1 MNTCPPNSIAM
12 KTRKQCREASQHQ
25 REGDDSEECQSGEDD
40 GVLRAEAATTPQTPR
55 AFSSNETAKDS
66 NTIAITE
73 EQLSSLL
80 SNVMRNAMQNAAAM
94 SPVPVPT
101 FSREATPA
109 APSPSIIG
117 ATGNMAKCT
126 ARFDGRG
133 SANADRIES
142 FIDAVEM
149 FVECMNISEDHAL
162 RGLTMLLTDDA
173 ATWWRGIKGN
183 VKTWAEATTRMRAMY
198 GAPRPAYKLLR
209 DIFASEQNDER
220 VETFI
225 SRIRATFAKF
235 PYDIDTRLQLDIVY
249 GLLNRKVR
257 KCVPRESV
265 NDVESLLLKARDAEE
280 ARIEVGSASARSPR
294 ISDNSQI
301 QIPARSLRTTA
312 SAAVKPE
319 RDVAALI
326 TAPSNAS
333 EFKLKSS
340 RPRCSYCKSFGHI
353 ISECRKV
360 QQESFKTD
368 SSDVRSAV
376 RCYGCNKPGV
386 LRSRCDICNAN
397 KSAAPSTADFQ
408 SLNTLES
415 IDSSRPLVNVTIAGR
430 QGVAILDTGASQSV
444 ASPALHKILVN
455 SGVVFTPTQRTVG
468 LADGSNKVRDI
479 LTAQVSVAIGG
490 REALVD
496 FLVFPDSQCRTLLGR
511 DFILNAGIVVNIPQC
526 CFTFQDAANQRF
538 TFVESFQLTTYYS
551 DLMQTDT
558 NSLMLRGDEGH
569 TLSAVERSE
578 LNQLICNS
586 EERFATEGPA
596 TDFATHHIKVSE
608 GQQPIACQPFRM
620 SQNRRAALKVELGKL
635 LTAGVIE
642 ECESPWAAN
651 VVMVPKKDGGMRLCI
666 DFRKL
671 NEVTEPDRY
680 PLPRIEDILHAAK
693 TSNYM
698 TTLDLRSGYF
708 QVNVDPSDRDKTC
721 FITPMGTYRFIR
733 MPMGLRNSGATF
745 QRLIDRF
752 KVNLSLEST
761 VLAYLDDIIVLSPDF
776 KTHVKDLQSVF
787 SRLAKFNLR
796 VNRTKSCFACQ
807 SVKFLGHVIVPGGIH
822 MDPDKTSAITA
833 MPPPGNVKHLKCFL
847 QTSSWFRRFIPGYA
861 DVARPLTNLLKKD
874 SVWCW
879 GEQQQRAFEA
889 IKTLLTTA
897 PILRQAD
904 EAQPFVLR
912 TDSSGYCLGAVLM
925 QGEGH
930 DERPIE
936 YASRQLNAAERNYTT
951 TEREALAVVWAVE
964 KFRGY
969 IEGAHV
975 LVKTD
980 HQPLRWLMN
989 TKSPSGRLARWAL
1002 TLQEFDLRIDYTP
1015 GKTNVIADTLSRP
1028 PCSQESQSDC
1038 ELCSAVVDFPAR
1050 TPIEVRDNQLK
1061 DPEVRKI
1068 IDDLES
1074 DDAPF
1079 RGRQWADRGY
1089 ALSDGILYRYAP
1101 NDDDDED
1108 ACLVVPEH
1116 ERAQVM
1122 AQYHDAPT
1130 AGHLGAERTLRRIAG
1145 KFYWPGMRAFVTDY
1159 VKRCVACQRYKAD
1172 NRKPAGL
1179 LQTPAS
1185 ARRFEVVSVDLFGP
1199 LPETSDGHKWILIV
1213 EDVCTRWVELFA
1225 LRQATSL
1232 ECAKILTSEIFLR
1245 YGVAR
1250 RMVSDNGVQFVSDI
1264 MQQVCHVFGIEQSLT
1279 SFYHPSANPIE
1290 RKNRDLKPQLAILV
1304 GREHATWDTH
1314 LPAIRF
1320 AMNSAVTAGT
1330 DHSPAFLTFGRELR
1344 APHDAACDMRA
1355 IVERETAVCS
1365 VTPYL
1370 RRLAGALLHARDTHE
1385 RAQARHKAYADQHRR
1400 PAPDY
1405 DPGSLVLLKTQGP
1418 NDTSTGQSA
1427 KFIPRRDG
1435 PYRVREAVGPATY
1448 LLERVSDGVLLGK
1461 YHTSHLTP
1469 FVGDVQPAVREKRR
1483 RGRPAR
1489 YLD

>member
-1 MNTCPPNSIAM
+1 MPSRSLGSLALSASNSDRSHARASRTVILCTIYSCEPKYLTKKTFNYIYEKIRRRFLLSSIDNGAQLEAKKISHEIDTTPSSSSEFSEYSVMNTYPPNSTAM
-12 KTRKQCREASQHQ
+12 KTRKQCREAGQHQ
-25 REGDDSEECQSGEDD
+25 REGEDAEDFHSGEDD
-40 GVLRAEAATTPQTPR
+40 GASRADGAPTSPNSR
-55 AFSSNETAKDS
+55 AFTRNETAKES

-80 SNVMRNAMQNAAAM
+80 SSVMRNAMQHAAAIN
-94 SPVPVPT
+94 PVPAPT
-101 FSREATPA
+101 FSREATPP
-109 APSPSIIG
+109 APSPSIAV

-149 FVECMNISEDHAL
+149 FVECMNISEEHAL
-162 RGLTMLLTDDA
+162 RGLTMLFTDDA
-173 ATWWRGIKGN
+173 ATWWRGVKSN

-220 VETFI
+220 AETFI

-235 PYDIDTRLQLDIVY
+235 PYEIDIRLQLDIVY

-257 KCVPRESV
+257 KSVPRESV
-265 NDVESLLLKARDAEE
+265 NDVESLLMKARDAEE
-280 ARIEVGSASARSPR
+280 ARIEVGSASVKIPSN
-294 ISDNSQI
+294 SDNSQI
-301 QIPARSLRTTA
+301 KIPAQPPRGA
-312 SAAVKPE
+312 SVKPHD
-319 RDVAALI
+319 RDVAAVI
-326 TAPSNAS
+326 AASPSPINAPPSAS
-333 EFKLKSS
+333 ELKFKTS
-340 RPRCSYCKSFGHI
+340 RPRCSYCKSFGHTVT
-353 ISECRKV
+353 ECRKI
-360 QQESFKTD
+360 QAKETSKTVNGD
-368 SSDVRSAV
+368 SSDTRSAIK
-376 RCYGCNKPGV
+376 CYGCNRPGV
-386 LRSRCDICNAN
+386 VRSRCDTCNTN
-397 KSAAPSTADFQ
+397 RPTTSSTADFQ

-415 IDSSRPLVNVTIAGR
+415 IDSSRPLVDVTIAGR
-430 QGVAILDTGASQSV
+430 KGVAILDTGASQSV
-444 ASPALHKILVN
+444 ASPALHKLLVN
-455 SGVVFTPTQRTVG
+455 SGVEFTPTRRTVG

-479 LTAQVSVAIGG
+479 LTAQVSVTIGD

-511 DFILNAGIVVNIPQC
+511 DFILNAGIIVNIPQC
-526 CFTFQDAANQRF
+526 CFSFQNAPNQMF
-538 TFVESFQLTTYYS
+538 TFVESFQLTPYYS

-558 NSLMLRGDEGH
+558 NSLVLRGDEGH
-569 TLSAVERSE
+569 TLSSVERSE
-578 LNQLICNS
+578 LNRLICNS

-608 GQQPIACQPFRM
+608 DQQPIACQPFRM
-620 SQNRRAALKVELGKL
+620 SQNRRAALKDELDKL

-666 DFRKL
+666 DYRKL

-708 QVNVDPSDRDKTC
+708 QVNVDPADRDKTC

-752 KVNLSLEST
+752 KANLDLAST

-776 KTHVKDLQSVF
+776 QTHLKDLKTVF
-787 SRLAKFNLR
+787 TRLAKFNLR
-796 VNRTKSCFACQ
+796 VNRNKSCFACQ

-833 MPPPGNVKHLKCFL
+833 MPLPQNAKHLKCFL

-879 GEQQQRAFEA
+879 GEQQQRAFDT

-912 TDSSGYCLGAVLM
+912 TDSSG
-925 QGEGH
+925 
-930 DERPIE
+930 
-936 YASRQLNAAERNYTT
+936 
-951 TEREALAVVWAVE
+951 
-964 KFRGY
+964 
-969 IEGAHV
+969 
-975 LVKTD
+975 
-980 HQPLRWLMN
+980 
-989 TKSPSGRLARWAL
+989 
-1002 TLQEFDLRIDYTP
+1002 
-1015 GKTNVIADTLSRP
+1015 
-1028 PCSQESQSDC
+1028 
-1038 ELCSAVVDFPAR
+1038 
-1050 TPIEVRDNQLK
+1050 
-1061 DPEVRKI
+1061 
-1068 IDDLES
+1068 
-1074 DDAPF
+1074 
-1079 RGRQWADRGY
+1079 
-1089 ALSDGILYRYAP
+1089 
-1101 NDDDDED
+1101 
-1108 ACLVVPEH
+1108 
-1116 ERAQVM
+1116 
-1122 AQYHDAPT
+1122 
-1130 AGHLGAERTLRRIAG
+1130 
-1145 KFYWPGMRAFVTDY
+1145 
-1159 VKRCVACQRYKAD
+1159 
-1172 NRKPAGL
+1172 
-1179 LQTPAS
+1179 
-1185 ARRFEVVSVDLFGP
+1185 
-1199 LPETSDGHKWILIV
+1199 
-1213 EDVCTRWVELFA
+1213 
-1225 LRQATSL
+1225 
-1232 ECAKILTSEIFLR
+1232 
-1245 YGVAR
+1245 
-1250 RMVSDNGVQFVSDI
+1250 
-1264 MQQVCHVFGIEQSLT
+1264 
-1279 SFYHPSANPIE
+1279 
-1290 RKNRDLKPQLAILV
+1290 
-1304 GREHATWDTH
+1304 
-1314 LPAIRF
+1314 
-1320 AMNSAVTAGT
+1320 
-1330 DHSPAFLTFGRELR
+1330 ELR
-1344 APHDAACDMRA
+1344 APHDAASDMRA
-1355 IVERETAVCS
+1355 IVERDTAVCS

-1370 RRLAGALLHARDTHE
+1370 RRLAGALLDARDVHE
-1385 RAQARHKAYADQHRR
+1385 RAQARHKAHADGQRR

-1405 DPGSLVLLKTQGP
+1405 DPGTLVLLKTQGP
-1418 NDTSTGQSA
+1418 NDTGTGQTA

-1435 PYRVREAVGPATY
+1435 PYRVREAVGPTTY

-1483 RGRPAR
+1483 RGRPRR